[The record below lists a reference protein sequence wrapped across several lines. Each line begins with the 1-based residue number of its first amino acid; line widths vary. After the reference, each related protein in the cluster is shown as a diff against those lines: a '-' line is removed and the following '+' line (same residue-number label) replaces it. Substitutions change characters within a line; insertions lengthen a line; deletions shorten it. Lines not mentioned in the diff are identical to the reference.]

1 MSQVKES
8 AAQGGTMQSYFYTD
22 LDDGQVSA
30 AIRSQV
36 GNPNALAD
44 TGPKMCAYVSPK
56 PTDSELRFV
65 KQMGVTHVFTWF
77 EKWQDVSL
85 KELHRFVNQLERS
98 GLRVYN
104 IGCLEIAKSTE
115 IILNTALALT
125 HISCF
130 KEFIGWLAAVGV
142 ATTTFT
148 WEATGKVYSCG
159 KSLVRGHGTGRK
171 VDADR
176 LAALPTRDDA
186 PTEEQLWDNMR
197 IFLSAMLPELERHE
211 VRLALHP
218 NDPPLPSVEGIPCL
232 MRSRQAFEK
241 VFSLAAESPWI
252 KMEFCCGTWME
263 GLHLPDT
270 NSDANPLT
278 LGSFGDGPNALLEA
292 LTNYVAQDKVAIVHL
307 RNCTASLPRF
317 AETYIDDGFMSIG
330 EIVEVLVGQNY
341 QGTII
346 LDHTPAF
353 EGEAGEAAA
362 TAFSIGYIKACVKT
376 TQRLLVK

>member
-148 WEATGKVYSCG
+148 WEATGIS
-159 KSLVRGHGTGRK
+159 SIR
-171 VDADR
+171 
-176 LAALPTRDDA
+176 ALSDCIR
-186 PTEEQLWDNMR
+186 
-197 IFLSAMLPELERHE
+197 FER
-211 VRLALHP
+211 
-218 NDPPLPSVEGIPCL
+218 
-232 MRSRQAFEK
+232 
-241 VFSLAAESPWI
+241 
-252 KMEFCCGTWME
+252 CCGSNIVFLQLCHCFASQT
-263 GLHLPDT
+263 GL
-270 NSDANPLT
+270 
-278 LGSFGDGPNALLEA
+278 
-292 LTNYVAQDKVAIVHL
+292 
-307 RNCTASLPRF
+307 
-317 AETYIDDGFMSIG
+317 SI
-330 EIVEVLVGQNY
+330 
-341 QGTII
+341 
-346 LDHTPAF
+346 
-353 EGEAGEAAA
+353 
-362 TAFSIGYIKACVKT
+362 
-376 TQRLLVK
+376 RLNHSQI